1 MRTGAATAQL
11 VGFKRHIR
19 AEVST
24 GEGAYLFSERGVTVL
39 KGEHVE
45 AITTLLDGTRDLAT
59 LLGAVPTGTA
69 PEQAAGLIA
78 RLVDAG
84 LVTLRAPVLGAADE
98 RTVAYWEASGVDAAV
113 AVAATGYKTVRL
125 LTVGDIDPDAMS
137 AGLRSAGLT
146 LTTDAEQAVNATM
159 SVVLCDDYLN
169 PDLAEIDA
177 SHRADQRPW
186 LLAKPLGAKVWI
198 GPFFQPP
205 AAGCWHCLAVRLW
218 GHRSVEACAQIALG
232 RRGPALSPAASV
244 PPLASAAV
252 QLVALEA
259 TKWLAGYRYP
269 DQRSV
274 WTFDSLDLRGEH
286 HEVRDYPQCAACGN
300 PELMREQGRR
310 PVVLASRRKES
321 YGGGGHRSS
330 SPEEVRGRYW
340 HLVSPVT
347 GIIKEIRRDKRGP
360 AFFNSFRSGGN
371 VAAKTNNL
379 NAVRAALRAENGG
392 KGTTAVHA
400 EVSAL
405 CEAIERHS
413 GTFRGDEECVRG
425 SLRSLGKR
433 AIHPNTCQ
441 LYHER
446 QYLSRDAWNA
456 AHAKFQF
463 VCERF
468 DEHAVIDWTPVWSL
482 SERRHRLLPT
492 RFLFYNAPAGTA
504 PRCVVPDSNGNAAGS
519 SLEDAV
525 LQGLLELVERDAVAL
540 WWYNRTMAP
549 AVDLDAFGDPWTEE
563 LREVY
568 QRLGREVWALDL
580 TSDLH
585 IPVMVAVSRRV
596 DRPPEEI
603 MFGFGAHL
611 DPRVALRR
619 ALTELNQLMPAVVEP
634 APDGQY
640 GYDDPT
646 VVNWWRHATVANQPY
661 LLPDPEQ
668 RPSRPADYGYLPRQD
683 LLEDITAIQARVEEL
698 GMELLVLNQTRPDI
712 GLPVAKVI
720 VPGMRHFWARFAPG
734 RLFDVPVRLG
744 RLTRPTS
751 YEELNPIPMF
761 L

>member
-1 MRTGAATAQL
+1 MRPGAATAQL

-24 GEGAYLFSERGVTVL
+24 GQGAYLFSERGVTVL
-39 KGEHVE
+39 KGAHVE

-59 LLGAVPTGTA
+59 LLGAVPVGVA

-78 RLVDAG
+78 RLVEAG
-84 LVTLRAPVLGAADE
+84 LVTLRPPLLGAADE
-98 RTVAYWEASGVDAAV
+98 PTVAYWEASGVDAAT
-113 AVAATGYKTVRL
+113 AVEATKQHTVGL
-125 LTVGDIDPDAMS
+125 CTVGDIDRDAMS
-137 AGLRSAGLT
+137 SGLRSAGLT
-146 LTTDAEQAVNATM
+146 VTTDAEQAANAQL

-198 GPFFQPP
+198 GPVFQPP

-218 GHRSVEACAQIALG
+218 GHRSMEACAQNALG
-232 RRGPALSPAASV
+232 RRGPAQSPAASV
-244 PPLASAAV
+244 PALASAAV
-252 QLVALEA
+252 HLVALEA
-259 TKWLAGYRYP
+259 TKWLAGYHYP

-274 WTFDSLDLRGEH
+274 WTFDSLDLSGKH

-310 PVVLASRRKES
+310 PVVLASRRKAFRN
-321 YGGGGHRSS
+321 GGGHRSS
-330 SPEEVRGRYW
+330 SPEEVRDRYW

-347 GIIKEIRRDKRGP
+347 GVIKEIRRDRRGP

-371 VAAKTNNL
+371 VAAKTNDL
-379 NAVRAALRAENGG
+379 DAVRAALRAENGG
-392 KGTTAVHA
+392 KGATAIHA

-413 GTFRGDEECVRG
+413 GAFRGDEERLRG
-425 SLRSLGKR
+425 SLRSLGEQ

-446 QYLSRDAWNA
+446 QYLNRAAWNA

-463 VCERF
+463 VCEPF
-468 DEHAVIDWTPVWSL
+468 DEHDVMDWTPVWSM
-482 SERRHRLLPT
+482 SEQRHRLLPT
-492 RFLFYNAPAGTA
+492 RYLYYGAPAGTA
-504 PRCVVPDSNGNAAGS
+504 RQYAVPDSNGNAAGS

-540 WWYNRTMAP
+540 WWYNRTRAP
-549 AVDLDAFGDPWTEE
+549 AVDLDAFLDPWIEE

-568 QRLGREVWALDL
+568 QGLGREIWALDL

-585 IPVMVAVSRRV
+585 IPATVAISRRL
-596 DRPPEEI
+596 DSPEEI
-603 MFGFGAHL
+603 IFGFGAHL
-611 DPRVALRR
+611 DPRLALRR
-619 ALTELNQLMPAVVEP
+619 ALTELNQLMPVVVQP
-634 APDGQY
+634 RPDGRY
-640 GYDDPT
+640 DCDDPAA
-646 VVNWWRHATVANQPY
+646 VSWWQHATVANQPY
-661 LLPDPEQ
+661 LLPASGQQP
-668 RPSRPADYGYLPRQD
+668 RTPADYGYTPRQD
-683 LLEDITAIQARVEEL
+683 LLDDITAIQARVESL
-698 GMELLVLNQTRPDI
+698 GMELLVLDQTRPDI

-744 RLTRPTS
+744 RLTKPTP
-751 YEELNPIPMF
+751 YEALNPIPMF